1 MFHFI
6 TLVNPDREI
15 EEYEEVE
22 AKVEV
27 KDEVKVEVKSKLFE
41 IIKGRRNGNG
51 KKFMNL

>member
-1 MFHFI
+1 VFHFI

-22 AKVEV
+22 A